1 MKKLLF
7 ALLVVLLALPAVA
20 QEMTEPPTIQVSEIG
35 LEYIIDVTGNGVL
48 TVEVYGL
55 KNGSE
60 GLYEDIIISAQANE
74 SYHYV
79 LPRPYEASEGCECI
93 VKAVAQEE
101 GKLPSEE
108 VTQSFYLTPLF
119 LMPTPEISLSET
131 EEGLYIDVQGQG
143 QLTVYVTINDDE
155 RMTVDQLPYF
165 VPRTYEDQNIF
176 IEAIAEG
183 YGQLDIIPSMAT
195 ETYVLSAAPVP
206 PDPLVVPMPYINIE
220 EEADCVIIYAYDS
233 HNPYDPDDPFGEV
246 AVYLYID
253 GQEVDNPCVIPRTDE
268 LQDLGVS
275 AYAVSLSNPDALQS
289 DWVTAVCIVEP
300 LVQPT
305 ETTLAPVAAT
315 TSYVDKYVVS
325 LSDDDEASDIY
336 YRVGIYNEETYDFV
350 FEDWMLYQDDLV
362 FTVPGTYR
370 VEAYAIAPN
379 KLESVT
385 IAVTFTFQLPTYDR
399 IYDFVEDGVYYK
411 ITAEGKVAVCCK
423 TTAYNSYSGQ
433 VDIPATVTHE
443 GVNYMVTAIM
453 ENAFRGCDGLTGIT
467 IGAYVTS
474 IGNRAFYQCTA
485 LTSITLGDYVI
496 TVGNEAFNGCRSL
509 ASVTLG
515 SGVAQI
521 GAEAFRGCIAL
532 TSVTSKAATPPV
544 MAASNCFD
552 CYDTATLYV
561 HPAVFDSYQA
571 ANYWK
576 QFVNIV
582 AEDKVA
588 PVNGDA
594 NGDGKLTISDVSTL
608 INMLLSGQ

>member
-20 QEMTEPPTIQVSEIG
+20 QEMTEPPTIQISETG
-35 LEYIIDVTGNGVL
+35 SEYIIDVTGNGVL
-48 TVEVYGL
+48 TVEVCGL
-55 KNGSE
+55 KYGID
-60 GLYEDIIISAQANE
+60 GQYEELFNSAQVNG

-79 LPRPYEASEGCECI
+79 MSRPYEASEGCECI

-101 GKLPSEE
+101 NKLPSEE
-108 VTQSFYLTPLF
+108 VTQSFYLVPYF
-119 LMPTPEISLSET
+119 IMPTPEIYFSET

-143 QLTVYVTINDDE
+143 QLIVYVTINGE
-155 RMTVDQLPYF
+155 SVTVDQLPFF

-176 IEAIAEG
+176 VEAISEG
-183 YGQLDIIPSMAT
+183 YGQLDVIPSGAT
-195 ETYVLSAAPVP
+195 ESYVLTATPVP
-206 PDPLVVPMPYINIE
+206 PDPLVVPKPYIVIE
-220 EEADCVIIYAYDS
+220 EHEDCVIIYAYDS
-233 HNPYDPDDPFGEV
+233 HNPYDPEDPFGEV

-253 GQEVDNPCVIPRTDE
+253 GQEVDNPYTVPRTDE

-275 AYAVSLSNPDALQS
+275 AYAVSLTNQDALHS
-289 DWVTAVCIVEP
+289 EWAYTVCLVEP

-315 TSYVDKYVVS
+315 ISYVDKYVVS

-336 YRVGIYNEETYDFV
+336 YRIGTYNELTYDFD
-350 FEDWMLYQDDLV
+350 FTEWMLYQGDLV
-362 FTVPGTYR
+362 FTVPASYR

-379 KLESVT
+379 KLESAT
-385 IAVTFTFQLPTYDR
+385 IAVSFTFVLPTYDR
-399 IYDFVEDGVYYK
+399 IYDFMEDGVYYK
-411 ITAEGKVAVCCK
+411 ITSEGKVAVCCE

-433 VDIPATVTHE
+433 VNIPATVTHE

-453 ENAFRGCDGLTGIT
+453 ENAFRECNGLTDVT

-474 IGNRAFYQCTA
+474 IGSRAFYHCTA
-485 LTSITLGDYVI
+485 LTDVTLGDYVI
-496 TVGNEAFNGCRSL
+496 TVGKEAFYDCSSL

-521 GAEAFRGCIAL
+521 GTEAFHGCIAL
-532 TSVTSKAATPPV
+532 TSVTCKAATPPV

-552 CYDTATLYV
+552 CYNTATLHV

-571 ANYWK
+571 TNYWN

-588 PVNGDA
+588 PGNGDI
-594 NGDGKLTISDVSTL
+594 NGDGKLSIGDVTGL
-608 INMLLSGQ
+608 IEMLLNR